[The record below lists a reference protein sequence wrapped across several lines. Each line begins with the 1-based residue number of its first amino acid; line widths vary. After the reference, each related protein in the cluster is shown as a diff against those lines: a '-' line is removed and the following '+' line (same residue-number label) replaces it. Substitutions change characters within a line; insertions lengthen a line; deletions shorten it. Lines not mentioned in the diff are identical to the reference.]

1 MFSAISEAQYDEV
14 SECLDIARLAQYFQV
29 WESCLCSITIVVV
42 SATGNL
48 GNRERISLASPA
60 PSMVPGITIS
70 LKTRSILAGLK
81 QFQCGFG

>member
-1 MFSAISEAQYDEV
+1 MMKPLSASISHGLRNIFRFGRA
-14 SECLDIARLAQYFQV
+14 A
-29 WESCLCSITIVVV
+29 CSITIVVV

-48 GNRERISLASPA
+48 GCRERISLASPA